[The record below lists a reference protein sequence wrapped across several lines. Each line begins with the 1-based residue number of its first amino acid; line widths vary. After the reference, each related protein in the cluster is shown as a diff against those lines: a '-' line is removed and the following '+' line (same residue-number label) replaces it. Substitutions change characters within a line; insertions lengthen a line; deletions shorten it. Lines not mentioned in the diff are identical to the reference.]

1 MTKLI
6 IVNSLPTN
14 KSFGLKL
21 EIQWFIE
28 NNYQIEFWDLTEGDT
43 QIMKLGYGTFW
54 FAKHNNALCNYIG
67 EREFDKILFGKRGEN
82 SEQN

>member
-1 MTKLI
+1 MEKGKAYI
-6 IVNSLPTN
+6 
-14 KSFGLKL
+14 SFTPVGVGKRKK
-21 EIQWFIE
+21 IE
-28 NNYQIEFWDLTEGDT
+28 IEFWDLTEGDT

-82 SEQN
+82 SEQNKRIFRRSN

>member
-1 MTKLI
+1 
-6 IVNSLPTN
+6 
-14 KSFGLKL
+14 
-21 EIQWFIE
+21 
-28 NNYQIEFWDLTEGDT
+28 
-43 QIMKLGYGTFW
+43 MKLGYGTFW

>member
-1 MTKLI
+1 MEKGKAYI
-6 IVNSLPTN
+6 
-14 KSFGLKL
+14 SFTPVGVGKRKK
-21 EIQWFIE
+21 IE
-28 NNYQIEFWDLTEGDT
+28 IEFWDLTEGDT

-67 EREFDKILFGKRGEN
+67 EREFDKILFGKKGVG